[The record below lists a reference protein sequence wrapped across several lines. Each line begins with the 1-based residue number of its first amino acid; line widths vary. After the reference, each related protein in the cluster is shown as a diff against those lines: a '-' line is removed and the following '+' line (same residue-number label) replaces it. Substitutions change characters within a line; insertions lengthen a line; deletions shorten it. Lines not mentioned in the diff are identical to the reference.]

1 MFSNPSGIASALQSF
16 RIDDRMLCYSDFI
29 PKLYNWC
36 IKLGFTP
43 GKIMPSRAFCSDE
56 NQGIPIVLLAKHFGL
71 FPFNHGRVGGIV
83 SVDRHGPHAEHGKDL
98 VLLQASHVGY
108 DFETHEFGIYR
119 RLYTE
124 QENNSCD
131 CGKIGKIMSWYR
143 EEYDYAR
150 QNVRLGRYVGHAAVM
165 VDNLLLDNE
174 RPQGLFLNLE
184 RLVRHDENGKFATLN
199 TLSTSYILPASAEL
213 IKRLG
218 EDAWPRQ
225 GSVELGDKLLPEDF
239 YYKRSFPNRDPFQD
253 QLERNLLPPM
263 PWIVSAKHPL
273 LAAACFNSQA
283 EFDRTY
289 RSLAQESAMR
299 GKNMLF
305 VSGINIDISPTR
317 DTHFPTTLFVPWA
330 AYLQLA
336 DGTRKILEQN
346 ELAETLTGIPAE
358 NPNQILFDESLSAIS
373 NTQKVHVQI

>member
-1 MFSNPSGIASALQSF
+1 
-16 RIDDRMLCYSDFI
+16 
-29 PKLYNWC
+29 
-36 IKLGFTP
+36 
-43 GKIMPSRAFCSDE
+43 MPSRAFCSDE
-56 NQGIPIVLLAKHFGL
+56 NQGIPIILLAKHFGL

-98 VLLQASHVGY
+98 VLLQASHVGH
-108 DFETHEFGIYR
+108 DSETHEFGVYR

-131 CGKIGKIMSWYR
+131 CGKIGKILSWYR
-143 EEYDYAR
+143 EEYNYAR
-150 QNVRLGRYVGHAAVM
+150 QNVRLGRYAGHAAVL
-165 VDNLLLDNE
+165 VDNLLLDYE

-184 RLVRHDENGKFATLN
+184 RLVRHNENGKFATLN
-199 TLSTSYILPASAEL
+199 TLSTSYVLPASEEL

-218 EDAWPRQ
+218 EDAWPLQ
-225 GSVELGDKLLPEDF
+225 GSVELGDNLLPEDF
-239 YYKRSFPNRDPFQD
+239 HYKRLFPNRDYFQD
-253 QLERNLLPPM
+253 QLERNLLAPM

-273 LAAACFNSQA
+273 LAAACFNTQA

-289 RSLAQESAMR
+289 RSLAHEPAMR

-305 VSGINIDISPTR
+305 VSGINIDISPTSN
-317 DTHFPTTLFVPWA
+317 TGFPTTQFVPWA

-336 DGTRKILEQN
+336 DGSRRILEQK
-346 ELAETLTGIPAE
+346 ELLETLAGMSAE

-373 NTQKVHVQI
+373 ATTTVRVEL